1 MGFHKSTDDFDEF
14 EETPKKTKHFNKIR
28 NSIQSR
34 KDSINQFK
42 NDNVKMQNYLKE
54 HPEKINEVT
63 SFNSKEML
71 KTVLFIGIYMGI
83 LALTIKLSD
92 YYTIMKIASVGLIA
106 LGGIAVIFYTIGKK
120 YLKK

>member
-1 MGFHKSTDDFDEF
+1 MGFHKSTDDF

-71 KTVLFIGIYMGI
+71 KTILFIGIYMGI
-83 LALTIKLSD
+83 LALAIKLSD
-92 YYTIMKIASVGLIA
+92 YYTIMKLVSVGLIA
-106 LGGIAVIFYTIGKK
+106 LGGIAVIFYTLGKK